1 MGEILGNFG
10 QIVVNA
16 NILNKPSDDTGFVYL
31 GVDVVA
37 AVYDGLVVTTV
48 EMGLFDAVVGGDGG
62 T

>member
-1 MGEILGNFG
+1 M
-10 QIVVNA
+10 VNA

-48 EMGLFDAVVGGDGG
+48 EMGLFDAVVGCDVG